1 MSAVD
6 VREAITRAHHE
17 EWARVVAALD
27 RRFGDLD
34 IAEEA
39 AAEAFAT
46 AVERWPADGVPP
58 NPGAWLTT
66 TANRKAIDRIRREN
80 KRDDKQKEAQMLY
93 DDDPPEP
100 LGAIDDDRLRLIFT
114 CCHPALAME
123 ARVALTLRMVGGLT
137 VPEIARAFLVQ
148 ETTMGQR
155 ITRAKAKIKAA
166 RIPYRVPSAE
176 DLPARVSGVLAVLF
190 LVFNEGYLATGP
202 DTDPVRHD
210 LTAEAIRL
218 ARLLRALLPDDGEVA
233 GLLALMLLTEARRTA
248 RVSASGELVTL
259 DEQDRGAWDAAL
271 IAEGHRLVRE
281 RLAARGVAPGAT
293 RSSPRS
299 TPCTPPP
306 ATSATPTGR
315 RSSPSTTS
323 SSASTPRRSSPSTA
337 RSRSPS
343 STARRWRWRPSTVS
357 RTALAG
363 YHAYHATRAD
373 LLRRLGR
380 SAVARGVRQGH
391 RAGGQHRRDRLPHP
405 PPRPA
410 RVAVK
415 LIANPIR
422 RRRRDWVR
430 LERSSGSSRSS
441 SVPSPAGR

>member
-1 MSAVD
+1 M
-6 VREAITRAHHE
+6 
-17 EWARVVAALD
+17 VASLA

-80 KRDDKQKEAQMLY
+80 KRDDKHKEALMLY

-148 ETTMGQR
+148 ETAMGQR

-176 DLPARVSGVLAVLF
+176 DLPARVSGVLAVLY

-202 DTDPVRHD
+202 DTDPVRRD

-218 ARLLRALLPDDGEVA
+218 TRLVREPAAGGRRGGRAA
-233 GLLALMLLTEARRTA
+233 GADAA
-248 RVSASGELVTL
+248 H
-259 DEQDRGAWDAAL
+259 RGAPRRPGVGDRRAGPPRRAGPRRVGRG
-271 IAEGHRLVRE
+271 ADRRGPRLVRE
-281 RLAARGVAPGAT
+281 RLACRRWRRAAT

-315 RSSPSTTS
+315 RSSRSTTS
-323 SSASTPRRSSPSTA
+323 WSASTRRRSSPSTG

-343 STARRWRWRPSTVS
+343 STARRSRWPPSTGS
-357 RTALAG
+357 TDALAG
-363 YHAYHATRAD
+363 YHAFHATRAD

-380 SAVARGVRQGH
+380 SEES
-391 RAGGQHRRDRLPHP
+391 RAAYDRAIEL
-405 PPRPA
+405 A
-410 RVAVK
+410 GNTAETAY
-415 LIANPIR
+415 LT
-422 RRRRDWVR
+422 RRRDQ
-430 LERSSGSSRSS
+430 LG
-441 SVPSPAGR
+441 